1 MKLHLPSRLRSAL
14 LACLA
19 LLSPFAPSV
28 SGVALTAGVAAF
40 SLAPAYSA
48 VYTIS
53 GSNSETLVTAN
64 EDDTIIM
71 DLSGYLYA
79 NATSKVHD
87 VEASLEIRKMLIT
100 NGSSNYTYGDFQ

>member
-1 MKLHLPSRLRSAL
+1 MAL
-14 LACLA
+14 I
-19 LLSPFAPSV
+19 SPIVPSV

-53 GSNSETLVTAN
+53 ESNSKTLVTAN

-79 NATSKVHD
+79 DAAPKVHD
-87 VEASLEIRKMLIT
+87 VEASLEIKK
-100 NGSSNYTYGDFQ
+100 